1 MSSFNNTTIRVLIAG
16 ALVLGAGIYY
26 QSFADHRLDE
36 ANKALTRVNAAQ
48 SKADTL
54 KLRAEQYVALLARMA
69 DSNKDRQEP
78 FSVVSEFSPREISQV
93 GPLLDTLYQR
103 DGHFFLQKFRMAWR
117 DGNEKEGRLP
127 RVALDLEGRK
137 VLLFSDEAVN
147 TSSVAFVER

>member
-1 MSSFNNTTIRVLIAG
+1 MSSFTNTTVQVLIAG
-16 ALVLGAGIYY
+16 AVVLGAGVYY
-26 QSFADHRLDE
+26 QNFAALRLDE

-54 KLRAEQYVALLARMA
+54 KVRAEQYVSLLTRMA
-69 DSNKDRQEP
+69 DNKKDRQEP
-78 FSVVSEFSPREISQV
+78 FSVVSEFSAKEISQV

-117 DGNEKEGRLP
+117 NGNEKEGLLP

-137 VLLFSDEAVN
+137 VLLFSDEAV
-147 TSSVAFVER
+147 TASSIAFNNR